1 MTTRY
6 HRLALPALLAAGLSL
21 AGCASKLPTRPN
33 PATGATPATVV
44 SPQDSVKTGIAA
56 CDDYLANYLVCHRAA
71 AVFPPDQLQGRY
83 ETMRASLLQDAQDP
97 KVRLQLGARCT
108 AMAQQL
114 TQMLHGK
121 SCASVSLPTSPAAG
135 NSR

>member
-1 MTTRY
+1 MTIRY
-6 HRLALPALLAAGLSL
+6 HRLALPAFVAACLSL
-21 AGCASKLPTRPN
+21 AGCVSKPPTRPN
-33 PATGATPATVV
+33 TVTGTTTAAAGG
-44 SPQDSVKTGIAA
+44 PQDTIKTGIAA

-83 ETMRASLLQDAQDP
+83 ETMRASLLQGAQDP
-97 KVRLQLGARCT
+97 RVRPQLGARCT

-121 SCASVSLPTSPAAG
+121 SCASVSPPTSPATG
-135 NSR
+135 SSR